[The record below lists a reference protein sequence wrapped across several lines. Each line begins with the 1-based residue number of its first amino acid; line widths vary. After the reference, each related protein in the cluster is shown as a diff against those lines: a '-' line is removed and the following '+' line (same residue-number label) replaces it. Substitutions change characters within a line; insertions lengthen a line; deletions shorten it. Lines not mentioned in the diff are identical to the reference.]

1 MLFHIKFHSLFCTL
15 IFLLYLYWSDMF
27 LAVSLKVLFV
37 EIKRLSIK
45 VLPFLDRDGLRASVN
60 TSLNLK
66 RPAALIKLKQSSQCL
81 TSTDQSM
88 LIHMV
93 LFFPLL
99 VESKFIFSNA
109 AEFWLSTYTSY
120 KLCDL

>member
-15 IFLLYLYWSDMF
+15 IFLLYFYWSDMF

-60 TSLNLK
+60 MSLNLK
-66 RPAALIKLKQSSQCL
+66 RPAALINLKQSSQCL

-93 LFFPLL
+93 LFSPLL